1 MKGSVGITG
10 TPGTGKKSISK
21 LVAVQLGL
29 EPSSL
34 NELAKEFRVLDP
46 TTGEVD
52 TDALARRLAGH
63 GQRKDALYF
72 GHLLP
77 YVFGR
82 GSLTRVVVLRC
93 DPGVLRGRLAGRG
106 YKPKKL
112 IEDVEAE
119 LIGLISSDA
128 FNAFGSARTFEY
140 DTTYTSAEEASLDIA
155 NSLSGRTLPRARI
168 DWTENYDSG
177 PKLRLLLSTGS

>member
-1 MKGSVGITG
+1 M
-10 TPGTGKKSISK
+10 
-21 LVAVQLGL
+21 VAII
-29 EPSSL
+29 
-34 NELAKEFRVLDP
+34 D
-46 TTGEVD
+46 D
-52 TDALARRLAGH
+52 
-63 GQRKDALYF
+63 
-72 GHLLP
+72 
-77 YVFGR
+77 
-82 GSLTRVVVLRC
+82 